1 MAHFAE
7 LDKNNQVLRV
17 VVVVNE
23 VLENKE
29 LPDSEILG
37 TSFLRQLYG
46 TDTNWKQTSYNEK
59 FRGSFAGIGYTYY
72 PDKDCFLPPQPF
84 PSWIISNNKWIPP
97 VPKPDN
103 KKYNWNEKTKSWDY
117 IPPRKQ
123 PFPSWTLD
131 ENDDWQPPIPKPTDL
146 LPEGSNYI
154 WAEGQKKWVILPP
167 GPTVPPPEGKRYV
180 YNLKTNEWF
189 LQDKPLGATGFT
201 GSTGV

>member
-17 VVVVNE
+17 VVVANE

-97 VPKPDN
+97 VPKP
-103 KKYNWNEKTKSWDY
+103 
-117 IPPRKQ
+117 
-123 PFPSWTLD
+123 
-131 ENDDWQPPIPKPTDL
+131 TDS

-154 WAEGQKKWVILPP
+154 WAEGQKKWVIVPP
-167 GPTVPPPEGKRYV
+167 GPTVPPPEGKQYA

-189 LQDKPLGATGFT
+189 LKDKPLGATGFT